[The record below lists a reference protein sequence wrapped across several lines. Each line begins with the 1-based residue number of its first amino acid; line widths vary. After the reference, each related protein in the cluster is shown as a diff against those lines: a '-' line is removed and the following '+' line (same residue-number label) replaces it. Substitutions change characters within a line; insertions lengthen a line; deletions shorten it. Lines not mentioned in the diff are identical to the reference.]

1 MSKLSL
7 DICVSLHILFGF
19 LPNINAIVAPSVTCG
34 LHTSYILFTL
44 ENPFIY
50 RHYQKTLFHKNK
62 PPVTCQLHT
71 LFFSS
76 PSFLYLN
83 SIYKS
88 IPLSLIASFNKS
100 LGFNRIAKKENAT
113 DYQVFTIIFQRF
125 LFYFFSFLP
134 SLNSYLRYV
143 LPPVFSYPHLL
154 IEQPLIV
161 IFNGDEFQEMA
172 PR

>member
-62 PPVTCQLHT
+62 PPVTYWLHT
-71 LFFSS
+71 LS
-76 PSFLYLN
+76 PKWH
-83 SIYKS
+83 I
-88 IPLSLIASFNKS
+88 
-100 LGFNRIAKKENAT
+100 
-113 DYQVFTIIFQRF
+113 
-125 LFYFFSFLP
+125 
-134 SLNSYLRYV
+134 
-143 LPPVFSYPHLL
+143 
-154 IEQPLIV
+154 PLIV
-161 IFNGDEFQEMA
+161 SALVFRLLLLDLSCNQSILYDA
-172 PR
+172 